1 MQLSRNHRV
10 ALLTLILIA
19 TVAGCG
25 SDSNESSSNDA
36 NGIESKAPQQALEE
50 TAAALRQV
58 ESFHIEGT
66 QARGTEVVKA
76 DFAGSKKL
84 RLDVR
89 QRDATARMVLI
100 DGSVYMNA
108 NAPFWR
114 RAEAGDVAKELD
126 GRWLKV
132 PGAEGDLQK
141 IAKEVDPAHL
151 SRCLLKDHGTL
162 AAGGTAKVRGQPAVV
177 ILDKGD
183 RPGTSPGRLYIA
195 ATGEPLPLRTIATG
209 PERPGGKKDPR
220 CDSDTPTR
228 AGDEVL
234 FSRYDEPLDI
244 TAPPDALDLGKV
256 GGGTPS

>member
-1 MQLSRNHRV
+1 MTRHLA
-10 ALLTLILIA
+10 ALLVLILLA
-19 TVAGCG
+19 TLAGCG
-25 SDSNESSSNDA
+25 SDSNDSSSNEA
-36 NGIESKAPQQALEE
+36 NGIESKSPQQILEQ
-50 TAAALRQV
+50 TAATLRQV
-58 ESFHIEGT
+58 RSFHIEGT

-76 DFAGSKKL
+76 DFAGPRKL

-108 NAPFWR
+108 NVPFWR
-114 RAEAGDVAKELD
+114 KAEAGDVAKELD

-141 IAKEVDPAHL
+141 IAKEVEPANL
-151 SRCLLKDHGTL
+151 SRCLLKDNGTL

-177 ILDKGD
+177 IVDKGD
-183 RPGTSPGRLYIA
+183 RPGTSPGRLYVA

-209 PERPGGKKDPR
+209 PERPGGKKDPG

-244 TAPPDALDLGKV
+244 TAPPDALDLGKLS
-256 GGGTPS
+256 GGTPS

>member
-1 MQLSRNHRV
+1 
-10 ALLTLILIA
+10 
-19 TVAGCG
+19 
-25 SDSNESSSNDA
+25 
-36 NGIESKAPQQALEE
+36 
-50 TAAALRQV
+50 
-58 ESFHIEGT
+58 
-66 QARGTEVVKA
+66 
-76 DFAGSKKL
+76 
-84 RLDVR
+84 
-89 QRDATARMVLI
+89 
-100 DGSVYMNA
+100 
-108 NAPFWR
+108 
-114 RAEAGDVAKELD
+114 
-126 GRWLKV
+126 
-132 PGAEGDLQK
+132 
-141 IAKEVDPAHL
+141 
-151 SRCLLKDHGTL
+151 
-162 AAGGTAKVRGQPAVV
+162 V